1 MELINVEAQIKNSN
15 SALLKKLPRFVV
27 RWLAKITYQ
36 DEINGIVTKFEDSV
50 GVEFLPKVLKELN
63 IQVEIEGLENLPENG
78 KCFFVANHPFGIA
91 DGLILTHTIAS
102 KYGDFRAIGN
112 EVFVLVPQLRPVI
125 AAVNVFG
132 TNPKE
137 YLQAL
142 DNVFN
147 SEIPITHFPAGLVSR
162 IRDWKVRDS
171 KWHKSFVSK
180 SVSCERDIVP
190 FYFYGRNSNLFYA
203 VYLFR
208 KLFRIK
214 ATLELALL
222 PHELFNKKNK
232 TIRLKIGNPIS
243 HLTFD
248 KSKSHQEWTDY
259 VQGLVYGMKQE

>member
-15 SALLKKLPRFVV
+15 SAFLKKLPRFIIKG
-27 RWLAKITYQ
+27 LAKITYQ
-36 DEINGIVTKFEDSV
+36 DEINRILTKFEDSV
-50 GVEFLPKVLKELN
+50 GVDFLPKVLKELN

-112 EVFVLVPQLRPVI
+112 EVFVLIPQLRPII
-125 AAVNVFG
+125 AAVSVFDS
-132 TNPKE
+132 NPKK

-142 DNVFN
+142 DVVFN

-162 IRDWKVRDS
+162 IRNWKVRDS

-180 SVSCERDIVP
+180 SVSCGRDVVP
-190 FYFYGRNSNLFYA
+190 FYFYGRNSILFYTIF
-203 VYLFR
+203 LIR
-208 KLFRIK
+208 KLLGIK
-214 ATLELALL
+214 ANLELALL
-222 PHELFNKKNK
+222 PHELFNKRNT
-232 TIRLKIGNPIS
+232 TIRVKIGQPIS
-243 HLTFD
+243 SQTFD

-259 VQGLVYGMKQE
+259 VQKLVYVSK